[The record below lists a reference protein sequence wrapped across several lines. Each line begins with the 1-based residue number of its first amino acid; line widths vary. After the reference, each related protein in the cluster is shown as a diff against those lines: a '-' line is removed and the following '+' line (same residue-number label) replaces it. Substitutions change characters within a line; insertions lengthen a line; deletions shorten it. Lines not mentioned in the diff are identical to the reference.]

1 MDDFEKMIQS
11 TSRALDEEPS
21 RETPRYPPSATGTSP
36 QGMAPNIQAQ
46 QFRRPSTPD
55 TGPAM
60 VPVPPDASG
69 LSVAPS
75 TAFDPAAFARE
86 VAGTSSGGG
95 EGGFMGGLK
104 QIGYGM
110 SEAAAETGLPF
121 AGMLAGA
128 VRGAPAGVPGMIAGA
143 GTGLLAGYLGG
154 QGLKPLIPQAR
165 PEDLPLRIMGQT
177 IGESMAIAPTA
188 FFLPVQTGGRIA
200 TFISKIG
207 ESARKSPGAYLTAE
221 SLTSLGAGIGAGTA
235 EAVAPGEALP
245 RLGGSLAGGL
255 TFSLP
260 SSIVQNV
267 IDKTGRGLRAVA
279 DAANPLPWLSGP
291 GERFGE
297 LRDSA
302 TEALRTRQYT
312 RAANTLYDI
321 LEANKEDIPAL
332 IRALEDP
339 GIEGI
344 PTMTAAQKTG
354 NKTLAGLEA
363 RLALGGK
370 DRYAPETL
378 KQGELAFNALR
389 ILTRRLSEVGDPEAL
404 RLAAEMRETAFNQM
418 LQNRLTAAEADAATK
433 IARIP
438 RVDVAGRRELGDTVK
453 TEVELALQNARM
465 VEGELWRA
473 GLLQVLKGSAVDP
486 DAQAAAAKEAMKTA
500 GMSQKQYD
508 SIEANIRTNP
518 FLREKASQSLEDIEQ
533 QLRTTIPPFGP
544 RRSEYLSTIPTRAQ
558 RIYNDLNPIRSFL
571 EIEALKKG
579 TGAANPADVVP
590 SNAAQNFLNR
600 TKDISLE
607 NFESLPAS
615 LRNVMQGL
623 GVNANVWNTYKNGA
637 RTVEA
642 LETGSVPQQ
651 FLPKL
656 KAVNAVDLL
665 SNRSELMNLART
677 ARAQGDNN
685 LAGIYDTVAAG
696 LLDDI
701 GSLNAPLLDEAR
713 AFSKA
718 LNDTFTRTYA
728 NDITAM
734 SGRGAERMTPE
745 MLVRRAFSPS
755 NMDQTTARMTEL
767 RGALEFPKRQYED
780 ALQRLGPDNEITIG
794 LKPLAEMANSQI
806 DTLNGAFQSVL
817 LTAATK
823 TMKQQMDPATGQMAT
838 RVDPAALTNF
848 VTENKQLLD
857 GLGLTDTLTDAVK
870 AQNAFD
876 LVRLEN
882 SALNKTL
889 REQTAFAKVLAGGE
903 NPVIAVADALKGKN
917 PVRDFAQI
925 AKLARAGGPE
935 AINGLKAS
943 VYEYAYDAAG
953 GAGNFSPKKYLE
965 ILYGRAPKEQGPSF
979 QQPSAMNIMRQNGII
994 TLSEQKN
1001 IQRLMNPM
1009 IRIEN
1014 GIENNV
1020 PLENFITG
1028 ASAVED
1034 AALRFLGINIGAAAA
1049 GSGGHALYAAGI
1061 GSRMVRQIFDQMPT
1075 LELRRMI
1082 EKASQNPEFMATLL
1096 RQGRTAR
1103 EKFEIARKLN
1113 SYMISSGLTAV
1124 SSIFEEPPPP
1134 EPEPFSQPSQSSRMF
1149 RQMPPAPATRGAP
1162 GVPQGG
1168 GQPAPGPQ
1176 SQAPTTQSRAMLEQL
1191 FPFDTISAMAAQQ
1204 QQPPPPA

>member
-11 TSRALDEEPS
+11 TSRALDEEPAAPAAAAPAQES
-21 RETPRYPPSATGTSP
+21 PRFAPSATGTSP
-36 QGMAPNIQAQ
+36 QGMASNIQAQ

-60 VPVPPDASG
+60 VPVPPNASG
-69 LSVAPS
+69 LSPAPS
-75 TAFDPAAFARE
+75 TEFDPAAFARE

-95 EGGFMGGLK
+95 DGGIFEGLK

-121 AGMLAGA
+121 SGMLAGA
-128 VRGAPAGVPGMIAGA
+128 VRGAPAGVPGMLAGA

-177 IGESMAIAPTA
+177 IGESMAMAPTA
-188 FFLPVQTGGRIA
+188 FYIPVQTGGRIA

-255 TFSLP
+255 AFSLP

-267 IDKTGRGLRAVA
+267 IDKAGRGLRAAA

-297 LRDSA
+297 LRDAA
-302 TEALRTRQYT
+302 TEALRMRQNT

-344 PTMTAAQKTG
+344 PPMTAAQKTG
-354 NKTLAGLEA
+354 NKTLAGIEA

-389 ILTRRLSEVGDPEAL
+389 ILTRRLSEVGDPQAL

-418 LQNRLTAAEADAATK
+418 LQNRLTAAEADAAAK

-438 RVDVAGRRELGDTVK
+438 KVDVAGRREIGDTVQ
-453 TEVELALQNARM
+453 TEILVALQEARA
-465 VEGELWRA
+465 VESELWRV
-473 GLLQVLKGSAVDP
+473 GLLQVLKGPPVDTAAQTAAFKTALKKAKMTEQEYNNITAMMARHSDIREDAVKTMDDWIEQFGYLP
-486 DAQAAAAKEAMKTA
+486 ESRRYSVAKERYA
-500 GMSQKQYD
+500 G
-508 SIEANIRTNP
+508 N
-518 FLREKASQSLEDIEQ
+518 
-533 QLRTTIPPFGP
+533 
-544 RRSEYLSTIPTRAQ
+544 Q
-558 RIYNDLNPIRSFL
+558 RYRDFL
-571 EIEALKKG
+571 EIEPLKQG
-579 TGAANPADVVP
+579 TRAANPADVVP
-590 SNAAQNFLNR
+590 SNAAQNFLER
-600 TKDISLE
+600 TRDVSPE
-607 NFESLPAS
+607 NFTMLPAP
-615 LRNVMQGL
+615 LRNIMQGL
-623 GVNANVWNTYKNGA
+623 GVNVNTFTTYKSGA
-637 RTVEA
+637 RTLEA
-642 LETGSVPQQ
+642 LETGTVPRQ
-651 FLPKL
+651 FFPEL
-656 KAVNAVDLL
+656 KPVNAVDLL
-665 SNRSELMNLART
+665 SNRSELLELARS
-677 ARAQGDNN
+677 ARAAGDNS
-685 LAGIYDTVAAG
+685 LAGIYNTVAAG

-701 GSLNAPLLDEAR
+701 KTLNAPLLDEAR
-713 AFSKA
+713 TFSKA
-718 LNDTFTRTYA
+718 LNDVFTRTYA

-734 SGRGAERMTPE
+734 TARGAQRITPE
-745 MLVRRAFSPS
+745 VLVRRAFSPS
-755 NMDQTTARMTEL
+755 NMDQTTARIAEL
-767 RGALEFPKRQYED
+767 RGALALPKRQYED

-794 LKPLAEMANSQI
+794 LKPLAEMADSQL

-817 LTAATK
+817 LTAATR

-857 GLGLTDTLTDAVK
+857 SLGLTDTLTDAVK

-882 SALNKTL
+882 SAINKSL

-917 PVRDFAQI
+917 PARDFAQI

-935 AINGLKAS
+935 AIKGLKAS

-953 GAGNFSPKKYLE
+953 GATGFSPKKYLE
-965 ILYGRAPKEQGPSF
+965 VLYGRAPGEQGPSF
-979 QQPSAMNIMRQNGII
+979 QQPSAMNIMRQNGLI

-1001 IQRLMNPM
+1001 IQRLLNPM

-1020 PLENFITG
+1020 PVENFITG
-1028 ASAVED
+1028 VGAIED
-1034 AALRFLGINIGAAAA
+1034 LALRIIGSRIGTSAA
-1049 GSGGHALYAAGI
+1049 GSGPGSLIAASA
-1061 GSRMVRQIFDQMPT
+1061 GSKYMRQVFDQLPT
-1075 LELRRMI
+1075 LELRRVL
-1082 EKASQNPEFMATLL
+1082 EKASQDPGFMAELL
-1096 RQGRTAR
+1096 KQGRTER

-1113 SYMISSGLTAV
+1113 SYMISSGLTALT
-1124 SSIFEEPPPP
+1124 SDEAPPPP
-1134 EPEPFSQPSQSSRMF
+1134 EPFAQPSQSSRMF
-1149 RQMPPAPATRGAP
+1149 RQLPPAPTTRGVP
-1162 GVPQGG
+1162 GMPQGGQGG
-1168 GQPAPGPQ
+1168 GQPPPGPQ
-1176 SQAPTTQSRAMLEQL
+1176 SQGPATQSRAMLQQL

-1204 QQPPPPA
+1204 PPPA

>member
-21 RETPRYPPSATGTSP
+21 SETPRYPPSATGTSP
-36 QGMAPNIQAQ
+36 QGLAPNIQAQ
-46 QFRRPSTPD
+46 QFRRPPTTD

-69 LSVAPS
+69 LSVAPN
-75 TAFDPAAFARE
+75 TEFDPAAFARE

-128 VRGAPAGVPGMIAGA
+128 VRGAPGGVPGMAIGA

-165 PEDLPLRIMGQT
+165 PEDLPLRVMGQT

-221 SLTSLGAGIGAGTA
+221 SLTSLGSGIGAGLA
-235 EAVAPGEALP
+235 EGMAPGEALP
-245 RLGGSLAGGL
+245 RLSGSVIGGVL
-255 TFSLP
+255 FSAP

-267 IDKTGRGLRAVA
+267 VAKAGTGLRAIA
-279 DAANPLPWLSGP
+279 DAANPLPWMAGP

-321 LEANKEDIPAL
+321 LEQNREDIPAL

-344 PTMTAAQKTG
+344 PAMTAAQKTG

-418 LQNRLTAAEADAATK
+418 LQNRLTAAEADAAAK

-453 TEVELALQNARM
+453 AEVELALQNARM

-473 GLLQVLKGSAVDP
+473 GLLQVLKGPPVDTA
-486 DAQAAAAKEAMKTA
+486 AQTAAFKT
-500 GMSQKQYD
+500 
-508 SIEANIRTNP
+508 
-518 FLREKASQSLEDIEQ
+518 
-533 QLRTTIPPFGP
+533 
-544 RRSEYLSTIPTRAQ
+544 
-558 RIYNDLNPIRSFL
+558 
-571 EIEALKKG
+571 ALKKAKMTETEYNNITAMMARHSDIREDAVKTMDDWIEQFGYLPESRRYSVAKERYAANQRYRDFLKIEPLKEG
-579 TGAANPADVVP
+579 TRAANPADVVP

-607 NFESLPAS
+607 NFDMLPAP
-615 LRNVMQGL
+615 LRNIMQSL
-623 GVNANVWNTYKNGA
+623 GVNSNVWTTYKSGA
-637 RTVEA
+637 RSLEA
-642 LETGSVPQQ
+642 LESGSVPQQ

-665 SNRSELMNLART
+665 SNRSEIMNLART

-755 NMDQTTARMTEL
+755 NMDQTTARMAEL
-767 RGALEFPKRQYED
+767 RGALAFPKRQYED

-794 LKPLAEMANSQI
+794 LKPLAEMADSQI

-817 LTAATK
+817 LTAATR
-823 TMKQQMDPATGQMAT
+823 TMKQQMDPATGQMVT
-838 RVDPAALTNF
+838 RVDPAALTGF
-848 VTENKQLLD
+848 VTENRPLLD
-857 GLGLTDTLTDAVK
+857 SLGLTDTLTDAVK

-889 REQTAFAKVLAGGE
+889 REQTAFAQVLAGGE
-903 NPVIAVADALKGKN
+903 NPVVAVADALKGRN

-953 GAGNFSPKKYLE
+953 GARNFSPKKYLE
-965 ILYGRAPKEQGPSF
+965 VLYGRAPGEPGTSF
-979 QQPSAMNIMRQNGII
+979 PQPSVMNIMRNNGII
-994 TLSEQKN
+994 TLSEQKGV
-1001 IQRLMNPM
+1001 QRLMNPM

-1028 ASAVED
+1028 AGAIED
-1034 AALRFLGINIGAAAA
+1034 LALRIIGSRIGTSAA
-1049 GSGGHALYAAGI
+1049 GSGPGSLIAASA
-1061 GSRMVRQIFDQMPT
+1061 GSKYMRQIFDQLPT
-1075 LELRRMI
+1075 LELRRVI
-1082 EKASQNPEFMATLL
+1082 EKASQDPAFMAELL
-1096 RQGRTAR
+1096 KQGRTAR

-1113 SYMISSGLTAV
+1113 SYMISSGITAV
-1124 SSIFEEPPPP
+1124 TSDEPPPPP
-1134 EPEPFSQPSQSSRMF
+1134 EPFAQPSQSSRMF

-1176 SQAPTTQSRAMLEQL
+1176 SQGPTTQSRAMLEQL

-1204 QQPPPPA
+1204 QQQMPQG

>member
-36 QGMAPNIQAQ
+36 QGLAPNIQAQ
-46 QFRRPSTPD
+46 QFRRPPTPD
-55 TGPAM
+55 TGPAI

-69 LSVAPS
+69 LSVAPN
-75 TAFDPAAFARE
+75 TEFDPAAFARE

-110 SEAAAETGLPF
+110 SEAATETGLPF

-128 VRGAPAGVPGMIAGA
+128 VRGAPGGVPGMAIGA
-143 GTGLLAGYLGG
+143 GTGLLAGYLTG

-165 PEDLPLRIMGQT
+165 PEDLPLRVMGQT

-221 SLTSLGAGIGAGTA
+221 SLTSLGSGIGAGLA
-235 EAVAPGEALP
+235 EGMAPGEALP
-245 RLGGSLAGGL
+245 RLAGSVIGGVL
-255 TFSLP
+255 FSAP

-267 IDKTGRGLRAVA
+267 VAKAGTGLRAIA
-279 DAANPLPWLSGP
+279 DAANPLPWMAGP

-297 LRDSA
+297 LRDAA

-321 LEANKEDIPAL
+321 LETNKEDIPAL

-344 PTMTAAQKTG
+344 PAMTAAQKTG

-418 LQNRLTAAEADAATK
+418 LQNRLTAAEADAAAK

-453 TEVELALQNARM
+453 AEVELALQNARM

-473 GLLQVLKGSAVDP
+473 GLLQVLKGPPVDTAAQTAAFKTALKKAKMTETEYNNIADMMVRFP
-486 DAQAAAAKEAMKTA
+486 DIREDAAKTIDDWTKELGYLPANRRIDVAMDRFE
-500 GMSQKQYD
+500 SQWRYRD
-508 SIEANIRTNP
+508 
-518 FLREKASQSLEDIEQ
+518 
-533 QLRTTIPPFGP
+533 
-544 RRSEYLSTIPTRAQ
+544 
-558 RIYNDLNPIRSFL
+558 FL
-571 EIEALKKG
+571 EIEPLKQG
-579 TGAANPADVVP
+579 ARAANPADVVP

-623 GVNANVWNTYKNGA
+623 GVNANVWTTYKSGA

-642 LETGSVPQQ
+642 LETGTVPKQ
-651 FLPKL
+651 FMPSL
-656 KAVNAVDLL
+656 KPVNAVDLL

-734 SGRGAERMTPE
+734 TARGAERVTPE

-755 NMDQTTARMTEL
+755 NMDQTTARMAEL
-767 RGALEFPKRQYED
+767 RGALAFPKRQYED

-794 LKPLAEMANSQI
+794 LKPLAEMADSQI

-817 LTAATK
+817 LTAATR
-823 TMKQQMDPATGQMAT
+823 TMKQQMDPATGQMVT
-838 RVDPAALTNF
+838 RVDPAALTGF
-848 VTENKQLLD
+848 VTENRPLLD
-857 GLGLTDTLTDAVK
+857 SLGLTDTLTDAVK

-903 NPVIAVADALKGKN
+903 NPVVAVADALKGKN

-943 VYEYAYDAAG
+943 VYEYAYEAAG
-953 GAGNFSPKKYLE
+953 GARNFSPKKYIE
-965 ILYGRAPKEQGPSF
+965 VLYGRVPGEPRPSF
-979 QQPSAMNIMRQNGII
+979 QQPSVMNIMRNNGII
-994 TLSEQKN
+994 TLSEQKGV
-1001 IQRLMNPM
+1001 QSLMNPM

-1061 GSRMVRQIFDQMPT
+1061 GSRMVRQIFDQVPT

-1103 EKFEIARKLN
+1103 ERFEIARKLN
-1113 SYMISSGLTAV
+1113 SYMISSGITAV
-1124 SSIFEEPPPP
+1124 TSDEPPPPP
-1134 EPEPFSQPSQSSRMF
+1134 EPFAQPSQSSRMF
-1149 RQMPPAPATRGAP
+1149 KQMPPAPSTRGVP
-1162 GVPQGG
+1162 GMPQGGQGG
-1168 GQPAPGPQ
+1168 GQPPPGPQ
-1176 SQAPTTQSRAMLEQL
+1176 SQGPSTQSRAMLEQL

-1204 QQPPPPA
+1204 QQPPPPG

>member
-1 MDDFEKMIQS
+1 MTDFEKLLES
-11 TSRALDEEPS
+11 TSRPVDEEPAAPAAAAPAQES
-21 RETPRYPPSATGTSP
+21 PRFAPSATGTSP

-60 VPVPPDASG
+60 VPVPPNASG
-69 LSVAPS
+69 LSPAPS
-75 TAFDPAAFARE
+75 TEFDPAAFARQLE
-86 VAGTSSGGG
+86 ATSSGGG
-95 EGGFMGGLK
+95 DGGIFEGLK

-121 AGMLAGA
+121 SGMLAGA
-128 VRGAPAGVPGMIAGA
+128 VRGAPAGVPGMLAGA

-177 IGESMAIAPTA
+177 IGESMAMAPTA
-188 FFLPVQTGGRIA
+188 FYIPVQTGGRIA

-297 LRDSA
+297 LRDAA
-302 TEALRTRQYT
+302 TEALRARQNT

-344 PTMTAAQKTG
+344 PMMTAAQKTG
-354 NKTLAGLEA
+354 NKTLAGIEA

-378 KQGELAFNALR
+378 KQGELAFEALR

-404 RLAAEMRETAFNQM
+404 RLAAETRETVFNQM
-418 LQNRLTAAEADAATK
+418 LQNRLTAAEADAAAK

-438 RVDVAGRRELGDTVK
+438 KVDVAGRREIGDTVQ
-453 TEVELALQNARM
+453 TEILIALQEARA
-465 VEGELWRA
+465 VESELWRV
-473 GLLQVLKGSAVDP
+473 GLLQVLKGPPVDTAAQTAAFKTALKKAKMTEQEYNNITAMMARHSDIREDAVKTMDDWIEQFGYLP
-486 DAQAAAAKEAMKTA
+486 ESRRYSVAKERYA
-500 GMSQKQYD
+500 G
-508 SIEANIRTNP
+508 N
-518 FLREKASQSLEDIEQ
+518 
-533 QLRTTIPPFGP
+533 
-544 RRSEYLSTIPTRAQ
+544 Q
-558 RIYNDLNPIRSFL
+558 RYRDFL
-571 EIEALKKG
+571 EIEPLKQG
-579 TGAANPADVVP
+579 ARAANPADVVP
-590 SNAAQNFLNR
+590 SNAAQNFLER
-600 TKDISLE
+600 TKDVSPE
-607 NFESLPAS
+607 NFPMLPAP
-615 LRNVMQGL
+615 LRNIMQGL
-623 GVNANVWNTYKNGA
+623 GVNVNTWTTYKSGA
-637 RTVEA
+637 RTLEA
-642 LETGSVPQQ
+642 LETGTVPRQ
-651 FLPKL
+651 FFPEL
-656 KAVNAVDLL
+656 KPVNAVDLL
-665 SNRSELMNLART
+665 SNRSELLELARS
-677 ARAQGDNN
+677 ARAAKDNY
-685 LAGIYDTVAAG
+685 LAGIYNTVAAG

-701 GSLNAPLLDEAR
+701 KTLNAPLLDEAR
-713 AFSKA
+713 TFSKA
-718 LNDTFTRTYA
+718 LNDVFTRTYA
-728 NDITAM
+728 DDITAM
-734 SGRGAERMTPE
+734 TARGAQRITPE
-745 MLVRRAFSPS
+745 VLVRRAFSPS
-755 NMDQTTARMTEL
+755 NMDQTTARIAEL
-767 RGALEFPKRQYED
+767 RGALALPKRQYED

-794 LKPLAEMANSQI
+794 LRPLAEMADSQL

-857 GLGLTDTLTDAVK
+857 SLGLTDTLTDAVK

-882 SALNKTL
+882 SAINKSL
-889 REQTAFAKVLAGGE
+889 REQTAFAKILEAGE
-903 NPVIAVADALKGKN
+903 SPIVAVSDALNGKN
-917 PVRDFAQI
+917 PVRDFG
-925 AKLARAGGPE
+925 KLVKFARANGPD
-935 AINGLKAS
+935 AVNGLKAS
-943 VYEYAYDAAG
+943 VYEYAYNEAG
-953 GAGNFSPKKYLE
+953 GARNFSPKKYLE
-965 ILYGRAPKEQGPSF
+965 ALYGRAPGERGSSF
-979 QQPSAMNIMRQNGII
+979 AQPSAMNIMRQNGLI
-994 TLSEQKN
+994 TLGEQKN
-1001 IQRLMNPM
+1001 VQRLLNPM

-1020 PLENFITG
+1020 PVDNFITG
-1028 ASAVED
+1028 VGAIED
-1034 AALRFLGINIGAAAA
+1034 LALRIIGSRIGTSAA
-1049 GSGGHALYAAGI
+1049 GSGPGSLIAASA
-1061 GSRMVRQIFDQMPT
+1061 GSKYMRQVFDQLPT
-1075 LELRRMI
+1075 LELRRVI
-1082 EKASQNPEFMATLL
+1082 EKASQDPGFMAELL
-1096 RQGRTAR
+1096 KQGRTER
-1103 EKFEIARKLN
+1103 ERFEIARKLN
-1113 SYMISSGLTAV
+1113 SYMISSGLTALT
-1124 SSIFEEPPPP
+1124 SDEAPPPP
-1134 EPEPFSQPSQSSRMF
+1134 EPFAQPSQSSRMF
-1149 RQMPPAPATRGAP
+1149 RQLPPAPTTRGVP
-1162 GVPQGG
+1162 GMPQGG
-1168 GQPAPGPQ
+1168 GQPPPGPQ
-1176 SQAPTTQSRAMLEQL
+1176 SQGPATQSRAMLQQL

-1204 QQPPPPA
+1204 PPPA

>member
-1 MDDFEKMIQS
+1 
-11 TSRALDEEPS
+11 
-21 RETPRYPPSATGTSP
+21 
-36 QGMAPNIQAQ
+36 
-46 QFRRPSTPD
+46 
-55 TGPAM
+55 M

-69 LSVAPS
+69 LSVAPN
-75 TAFDPAAFARE
+75 TEFDPAAFARE

-128 VRGAPAGVPGMIAGA
+128 VRGAPGGVPGMAIGA

-165 PEDLPLRIMGQT
+165 PEDLPLRVMGQT

-221 SLTSLGAGIGAGTA
+221 SLTSLGSGIGAGLA
-235 EAVAPGEALP
+235 EGMAPGEALP
-245 RLGGSLAGGL
+245 RLSGSVIGGVL
-255 TFSLP
+255 FSAP

-267 IDKTGRGLRAVA
+267 VAKAGTGLRAIA
-279 DAANPLPWLSGP
+279 DAANPLPWMAGP

-321 LEANKEDIPAL
+321 LEQNREDIPAL

-344 PTMTAAQKTG
+344 PAMTAAQKTG

-418 LQNRLTAAEADAATK
+418 LQNRLTAAEADAAAK

-453 TEVELALQNARM
+453 AEVELALQNARM

-473 GLLQVLKGSAVDP
+473 GLLQVLKGPPVDTA
-486 DAQAAAAKEAMKTA
+486 AQTAAFKT
-500 GMSQKQYD
+500 
-508 SIEANIRTNP
+508 
-518 FLREKASQSLEDIEQ
+518 
-533 QLRTTIPPFGP
+533 
-544 RRSEYLSTIPTRAQ
+544 
-558 RIYNDLNPIRSFL
+558 
-571 EIEALKKG
+571 ALKKAKMTETEYNNITAMMARHSDIREDAVKTMDDWIEQFGYLPESRRYSVAKERYAANQRYRDFLKIEPLKEG
-579 TGAANPADVVP
+579 TRAANPADVVP

-607 NFESLPAS
+607 NFDMLPAP
-615 LRNVMQGL
+615 LRNIMQSL
-623 GVNANVWNTYKNGA
+623 GVNSNVWTTYKSGA
-637 RTVEA
+637 RSLEA
-642 LETGSVPQQ
+642 LESGSVPQQ

-665 SNRSELMNLART
+665 SNRSEIMNLART

-755 NMDQTTARMTEL
+755 NMDQTTARMAEL
-767 RGALEFPKRQYED
+767 RGALAFPKRQYED

-794 LKPLAEMANSQI
+794 LKPLAEMADSQI

-817 LTAATK
+817 LTAATR
-823 TMKQQMDPATGQMAT
+823 TMKQQMDPATGQMVT
-838 RVDPAALTNF
+838 RVDPAALTGF
-848 VTENKQLLD
+848 VTENRPLLD
-857 GLGLTDTLTDAVK
+857 SLGLTDTLTDAVK

-889 REQTAFAKVLAGGE
+889 REQTAFAQVLAGGE
-903 NPVIAVADALKGKN
+903 NPVVAVADALKGRN

-953 GAGNFSPKKYLE
+953 GARNFSPKKYLE
-965 ILYGRAPKEQGPSF
+965 VLYGRAPGEPGTSF
-979 QQPSAMNIMRQNGII
+979 PQPSVMNIMRNNGII
-994 TLSEQKN
+994 TLSEQKGV
-1001 IQRLMNPM
+1001 QRLMNPM

-1028 ASAVED
+1028 AGAIED
-1034 AALRFLGINIGAAAA
+1034 LALRIIGSRIGTSAA
-1049 GSGGHALYAAGI
+1049 GSGPGSLIAASA
-1061 GSRMVRQIFDQMPT
+1061 GSKYMRQIFDQLPT
-1075 LELRRMI
+1075 LELRRVI
-1082 EKASQNPEFMATLL
+1082 EKASQDPAFMAELL
-1096 RQGRTAR
+1096 KQGRTAR

-1113 SYMISSGLTAV
+1113 SYMISSGITAV
-1124 SSIFEEPPPP
+1124 TSDEPPPPP
-1134 EPEPFSQPSQSSRMF
+1134 EPFAQPSQSSRMF

-1176 SQAPTTQSRAMLEQL
+1176 SQGPTTQSRAMLEQL

-1204 QQPPPPA
+1204 QQQMPQG